1 MTTARSS
8 RGLALLGLVAAL
20 GAQAAPAPRLALE
33 QQTIEFGEVILGQS
47 ATFSVGF
54 TNAGDAPLELTEVE
68 PSCGCTVSEFPRA
81 PIAPGGKG
89 TLSFRFDS
97 ARRLGPQA
105 LTVKIYSNDPTANE
119 LGQGCTILHLRGEV
133 RSLFRLRPAGA
144 FFGEWVRGSELAAR
158 VIHVVGVDEAKGKA
172 LGHALSAELP
182 DYLQASAK
190 PWTSPEGEPGVE
202 VEVRLLPDA
211 PLGDLEA
218 RVVLETGLATQPE
231 VEIPV
236 IAVVSGRVGAP
247 TAVQF
252 ERMARGWGGTRRVP
266 LERRDGGQGL
276 GVLALEFDEAL
287 FTLKR
292 EPINPGRLDLV
303 VTVRDDA
310 PPGIFARRLRV
321 HLDDPVQ
328 PVLDVALFGEVLPKV
343 QVDPPLLEVTP
354 GAPAELRVK
363 GGEVLEARLEP
374 QTEGATVELVPGE
387 GGEYRVRV
395 ELPAAAGDPPR
406 LVLVTRV
413 AGEERVEVSL

>member
-182 DYLQASAK
+182 DYLQASAR
-190 PWTSPEGEPGVE
+190 PWTSPEGEPGVI
-202 VEVRLLPDA
+202 V
-211 PLGDLEA
+211 GDC
-218 RVVLETGLATQPE
+218 GLAPFKRRKMAGVLVMGMMCDE
-231 VEIPV
+231 GWRGVGL
-236 IAVVSGRVGAP
+236 GRAML
-247 TAVQF
+247 ASALDW
-252 ERMARGWGGTRRVP
+252 ARANPGVRRV
-266 LERRDGGQGL
+266 EL
-276 GVLALEFDEAL
+276 GVLA
-287 FTLKR
+287 T
-292 EPINPGRLDLV
+292 NPGAMALYRSLGFVQEGLHRGRFRQADGSLVDDL
-303 VTVRDDA
+303 A
-310 PPGIFARRLRV
+310 MA
-321 HLDDPVQ
+321 
-328 PVLDVALFGEVLPKV
+328 LDVSDA
-343 QVDPPLLEVTP
+343 
-354 GAPAELRVK
+354 
-363 GGEVLEARLEP
+363 
-374 QTEGATVELVPGE
+374 
-387 GGEYRVRV
+387 
-395 ELPAAAGDPPR
+395 
-406 LVLVTRV
+406 
-413 AGEERVEVSL
+413 